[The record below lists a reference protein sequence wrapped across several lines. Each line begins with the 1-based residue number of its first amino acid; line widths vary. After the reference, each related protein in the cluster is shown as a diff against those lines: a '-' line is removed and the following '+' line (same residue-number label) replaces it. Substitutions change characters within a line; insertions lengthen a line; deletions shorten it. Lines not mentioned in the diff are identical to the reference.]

1 MKSIYFKNFAA
12 TAAMVLF
19 SFLILGTAFVFLGR
33 SYVIS
38 EYRGNM
44 VSNAEEVSHAAQALV
59 RSGELTSWDLR
70 MVISTLAQSTGN
82 HIFITDTD
90 GTVVSCSCRNIACEH
105 LGRTLTGSAMTQL
118 RSDGKLNLITSLGGF
133 YSSAHYVVAQPI
145 NIGSAARVVGYVFV
159 ATNSAT
165 IIDGWRT
172 FVWVFLAA
180 SAAVM
185 MIALLLS
192 LVTSKRMAQPLDEM
206 AVAAKKFAHG
216 DFSARVTDDG
226 RTDEVGALIS
236 AFNTMADSLETSEE
250 RRNAFIANVSHELK
264 TPMTTIA
271 GFADGILDG
280 TIPKDQ
286 EDKYLV
292 TIADE
297 TRRLSRLVRSMLD
310 MSRVESTGEDLTRRR
325 EFDISDKI
333 VSTMLSFEARANDKQ
348 LDVDLQLPEDPML
361 VLGDPDAI
369 TRVLYNLMDNAV
381 KFAAPGS
388 TLCVSLWKSEGKAYV
403 SVRDHGETIPADDL
417 PFIFD
422 RFHKSDRSRSLD
434 RDGVGL
440 GLYLVKSI
448 LDAHGEDIA
457 VTSRDGETEFVFT
470 LTLAKPA
477 PKPTAKPEAP
487 AVGADARVH
496 ELFAEFIEC
505 SFSIHKQHK
514 IVCYHQIVP
523 WEGHHTCMT
532 TFANRSPTGMRPA
545 TPRPA
550 AKLPAAAATTPTGA
564 RRRPPHRRRSP
575 IRA

>member
-12 TAAMVLF
+12 TAVMVMF

-38 EYRGNM
+38 EYRDNM

-59 RSGELTSWDLR
+59 RDGELSNWDLR

-90 GTVVSCSCRNIACEH
+90 GTIVSCSCRNIACEH
-105 LGRTLTGSAMTQL
+105 LGRSVGSAQLTQL
-118 RSDGKLNLITSLGGF
+118 RSDGKFNLITNLGGF
-133 YSSAHYVVAQPI
+133 YASPHYVVAQPI
-145 NIGSAARVVGYVFV
+145 TIGTDARVIGYVFV

-236 AFNTMADSLETSEE
+236 AFNTMADSLETSEQ

-271 GFADGILDG
+271 GFSDGILDG
-280 TIPKDQ
+280 TIPHEQ
-286 EDKYLV
+286 EEKYLRK
-292 TIADE
+292 IADE

-310 MSRVESTGEDLTRRR
+310 LSQAESDAVDLSKRSRFDLS
-325 EFDISDKI
+325 ELLLQCL
-333 VSTMLSFEARANDKQ
+333 LSFESRAKEKN
-348 LDVDLQLPEDPML
+348 LDVDPQLPEDPI
-361 VLGDPDAI
+361 VVFAERDSI
-369 TRVLYNLMDNAV
+369 TQVIYNLTDNAM
-381 KFAAPGS
+381 KFASPGS
-388 TLCVSLWKSEGKAYV
+388 TITIRLYKKGSKAYV
-403 SVRDHGETIPADDL
+403 SIKNIGEPIPEDDL
-417 PFIFD
+417 PYIFD

-434 RDGVGL
+434 KDGVGL
-440 GLYLVKSI
+440 GLYLVKKIVNS
-448 LDAHGEDIA
+448 HGEEVA
-457 VTSRDGETEFVFT
+457 VSSRDGVTVFVFT
-470 LTLAKPA
+470 LPL
-477 PKPTAKPEAP
+477 AP
-487 AVGADARVH
+487 AKQKK
-496 ELFAEFIEC
+496 EKAER
-505 SFSIHKQHK
+505 K
-514 IVCYHQIVP
+514 
-523 WEGHHTCMT
+523 
-532 TFANRSPTGMRPA
+532 
-545 TPRPA
+545 
-550 AKLPAAAATTPTGA
+550 
-564 RRRPPHRRRSP
+564 
-575 IRA
+575 

>member
-59 RSGELTSWDLR
+59 RSGDLASWDLR

-145 NIGSAARVVGYVFV
+145 TIGSAARIVGYVFV
-159 ATNSAT
+159 TTNSAA
-165 IIDGWRT
+165 IISGWRT
-172 FVWVFLAA
+172 LLWVFLAA
-180 SAAVM
+180 SVVVM

-192 LVTSKRMAQPLDEM
+192 LMTSKRMAQPLDEM

-280 TIPKDQ
+280 TIPHEQ
-286 EDKYLV
+286 EEKYLRK
-292 TIADE
+292 IADE

-310 MSRVESTGEDLTRRR
+310 LSQAESDAVDLSKRSRFDLS
-325 EFDISDKI
+325 ELLLQCL
-333 VSTMLSFEARANDKQ
+333 LSFESRAKEKN
-348 LDVDLQLPEDPML
+348 LDVDPQLPEDPI
-361 VLGDPDAI
+361 VVFAERDSI
-369 TRVLYNLMDNAV
+369 TQVIYNLTDNAM
-381 KFAAPGS
+381 KFASPGS
-388 TLCVSLWKSEGKAYV
+388 TITIRLYKKGSKAYV
-403 SVRDHGETIPADDL
+403 SIKNIGEPIPEDDL
-417 PFIFD
+417 PYIFD

-434 RDGVGL
+434 KDGVGL
-440 GLYLVKSI
+440 GLYLVKKIVNS
-448 LDAHGEDIA
+448 HGEEVA
-457 VTSRDGETEFVFT
+457 VSSRDGVTVFVFT
-470 LTLAKPA
+470 LPL
-477 PKPTAKPEAP
+477 AP
-487 AVGADARVH
+487 AKQKK
-496 ELFAEFIEC
+496 EKAER
-505 SFSIHKQHK
+505 K
-514 IVCYHQIVP
+514 
-523 WEGHHTCMT
+523 
-532 TFANRSPTGMRPA
+532 
-545 TPRPA
+545 
-550 AKLPAAAATTPTGA
+550 
-564 RRRPPHRRRSP
+564 
-575 IRA
+575 

>member
-145 NIGSAARVVGYVFV
+145 NIGSAARIVGYVFV
-159 ATNSAT
+159 TTNSAT

-280 TIPKDQ
+280 TIPPEKERESLQ
-286 EDKYLV
+286 V
-292 TIADE
+292 ISSE
-297 TRRLSRLVRSMLD
+297 TRRLSRLVRRMLEL
-310 MSRVESTGEDLTRRR
+310 SRLQSSERVAAQEQFDVAEVLLRVLVSLES
-325 EFDISDKI
+325 KI
-333 VSTMLSFEARANDKQ
+333 TEKD
-348 LDVDLQLPEDPML
+348 LDVQTQLPDGPVM
-361 VLGDPDAI
+361 VWGDPDAV
-369 TRVLYNLMDNAV
+369 TQVCYNLLDNAV
-381 KFAAPGS
+381 KFSSPQGRL
-388 TLCVSLWKSEGKAYV
+388 TLRITTKAGKAYIAIGNQ
-403 SVRDHGETIPADDL
+403 GETIPPQQL
-417 PFIFD
+417 THIFD
-422 RFHKSDRSRSLD
+422 RFHKADSSRSTHK
-434 RDGVGL
+434 DGVGL
-440 GLYLVKSI
+440 GLYIVKTI
-448 LDAHGEDIA
+448 LNTYKEDIT
-457 VTSRDGETEFVFT
+457 VTSQDGFTEFTFT
-470 LTLAKPA
+470 LS
-477 PKPTAKPEAP
+477 E
-487 AVGADARVH
+487 V
-496 ELFAEFIEC
+496 
-505 SFSIHKQHK
+505 
-514 IVCYHQIVP
+514 
-523 WEGHHTCMT
+523 
-532 TFANRSPTGMRPA
+532 
-545 TPRPA
+545 
-550 AKLPAAAATTPTGA
+550 
-564 RRRPPHRRRSP
+564 
-575 IRA
+575 

>member
-1 MKSIYFKNFAA
+1 MHRTYFRTFTT
-12 TAAMVLF
+12 TAAMVLV
-19 SFLILGTAFVFLGR
+19 SFLLIGAAFGFASRQVFVSEAR
-33 SYVIS
+33 ESMMTNSREIS
-38 EYRGNM
+38 RMAVAYA
-44 VSNAEEVSHAAQALV
+44 AE
-59 RSGELTSWDLR
+59 GDLR
-70 MVISTLAQSTGN
+70 SLELRMTLSTIGASTN
-82 HIFITDTD
+82 QHIFIVNPSGYIITCSDSAVFCEHIGKRLDESVTAILPQS
-90 GTVVSCSCRNIACEH
+90 GTVAS
-105 LGRTLTGSAMTQL
+105 LGT
-118 RSDGKLNLITSLGGF
+118 LGGF
-133 YSSAHYVVAQPI
+133 YASEHYTVISA
-145 NIGSAARVVGYVFV
+145 
-159 ATNSAT
+159 
-165 IIDGWRT
+165 
-172 FVWVFLAA
+172 L
-180 SAAVM
+180 
-185 MIALLLS
+185 
-192 LVTSKRMAQPLDEM
+192 
-206 AVAAKKFAHG
+206 
-216 DFSARVTDDG
+216 TDDG
-226 RTDEVGALIS
+226 ALLGHLFVSKDTVTALSIWETILPLFFFISLIVLCLALIFSYASSKYFAKPLRDMADAARRFGRGELNVRVEPADSTDEIGELTE
-236 AFNTMADSLETSEE
+236 AFNSMADSLEQSETK
-250 RRNAFIANVSHELK
+250 RREFIANVSHELK
-264 TPMTTIA
+264 TPMTTIS

-325 EFDISDKI
+325 EFDISEKI

-403 SVRDHGETIPADDL
+403 SVRDHGETIPPDDL

-477 PKPTAKPEAP
+477 PKPTAKPE
-487 AVGADARVH
+487 
-496 ELFAEFIEC
+496 
-505 SFSIHKQHK
+505 
-514 IVCYHQIVP
+514 
-523 WEGHHTCMT
+523 
-532 TFANRSPTGMRPA
+532 NTG
-545 TPRPA
+545 
-550 AKLPAAAATTPTGA
+550 
-564 RRRPPHRRRSP
+564 RRGGRKSS
-575 IRA
+575 

>member
-105 LGRTLTGSAMTQL
+105 LGRTLTGSAMTQ
-118 RSDGKLNLITSLGGF
+118 
-133 YSSAHYVVAQPI
+133 PI
-145 NIGSAARVVGYVFV
+145 NIGSAARIVGYVFV
-159 ATNSAT
+159 TTNSAT

-325 EFDISDKI
+325 EFDISDRI

-477 PKPTAKPEAP
+477 PKPTAKPE
-487 AVGADARVH
+487 
-496 ELFAEFIEC
+496 
-505 SFSIHKQHK
+505 
-514 IVCYHQIVP
+514 
-523 WEGHHTCMT
+523 
-532 TFANRSPTGMRPA
+532 NTG
-545 TPRPA
+545 
-550 AKLPAAAATTPTGA
+550 
-564 RRRPPHRRRSP
+564 RRGGRKSS
-575 IRA
+575 

>member
-1 MKSIYFKNFAA
+1 MKSIYFKNFLA
-12 TAAMVLF
+12 TAVMVLV
-19 SFLILGTAFVFLGR
+19 SFLMIGVAFVFIGQGYIIKSHR
-33 SYVIS
+33 D
-38 EYRGNM
+38 NM
-44 VSNAEEVSHAAQALV
+44 ESNAMVASRLTTSLVSED
-59 RSGELTSWDLR
+59 GLTDLR
-70 MVISTLAQSTGN
+70 VRILLNGTSLISGN
-82 HIFITDTD
+82 HIFITDAD
-90 GTVVSCSCRNIACEH
+90 GLIVSCSDELGRCQH
-105 LGRTLTGSAMTQL
+105 LGRYVDSVYIDAINRDGCLDTMTELGGLFSAKRYVFAMPISV
-118 RSDGKLNLITSLGGF
+118 SDGQYTLGYIFVSTDRSTIMGAW
-133 YSSAHYVVAQPI
+133 SAFI
-145 NIGSAARVVGYVFV
+145 
-159 ATNSAT
+159 
-165 IIDGWRT
+165 
-172 FVWVFLAA
+172 WVFFAVTLA
-180 SAAVM
+180 VLFL
-185 MIALLLS
+185 ALVLS
-192 LVTSKRMAQPLDEM
+192 LVVSKKMAEPLDEM
-206 AVAAKKFAHG
+206 TAAARRFAHG
-216 DFSARVTDDG
+216 DFSVRVREDKG
-226 RTDEVGALIS
+226 TDELAALTS
-236 AFNTMADSLETSEE
+236 SFNNMADSLERSEQQ
-250 RRNAFIANVSHELK
+250 RNEFIANVSHELK

-325 EFDISDKI
+325 EFDISDRI

-477 PKPTAKPEAP
+477 PKPTAKPE
-487 AVGADARVH
+487 
-496 ELFAEFIEC
+496 
-505 SFSIHKQHK
+505 
-514 IVCYHQIVP
+514 
-523 WEGHHTCMT
+523 
-532 TFANRSPTGMRPA
+532 NTG
-545 TPRPA
+545 
-550 AKLPAAAATTPTGA
+550 
-564 RRRPPHRRRSP
+564 RRGGRKSS
-575 IRA
+575 

>member
-59 RSGELTSWDLR
+59 RSGDLASWDLR

-105 LGRTLTGSAMTQL
+105 LGRTLTGSAVTQL

-145 NIGSAARVVGYVFV
+145 TIGSAARIVGYVFV
-159 ATNSAT
+159 TTNSAA
-165 IIDGWRT
+165 IISGWRT
-172 FVWVFLAA
+172 FLWVFLAA

-310 MSRVESTGEDLTRRR
+310 MSRMESTGEDLTRRR

-333 VSTMLSFEARANDKQ
+333 VSAMLSFEARANDKQ

-388 TLCVSLWKSEGKAYV
+388 TLCVSLWKAEGKAYV

-477 PKPTAKPEAP
+477 PKPTAKPE
-487 AVGADARVH
+487 
-496 ELFAEFIEC
+496 
-505 SFSIHKQHK
+505 
-514 IVCYHQIVP
+514 
-523 WEGHHTCMT
+523 
-532 TFANRSPTGMRPA
+532 NTG
-545 TPRPA
+545 
-550 AKLPAAAATTPTGA
+550 
-564 RRRPPHRRRSP
+564 RRGGRKSS
-575 IRA
+575 

>member
-1 MKSIYFKNFAA
+1 
-12 TAAMVLF
+12 MVMF

-38 EYRGNM
+38 EYRDNM

-59 RSGELTSWDLR
+59 RDGELSNWDLR

-90 GTVVSCSCRNIACEH
+90 GTIVSCSCRNIACEH
-105 LGRTLTGSAMTQL
+105 LGRTVGSAQLTQL
-118 RSDGKLNLITSLGGF
+118 RSDGKFNLITNLGGF
-133 YSSAHYVVAQPI
+133 YASPHYVVAQPI
-145 NIGSAARVVGYVFV
+145 TIGTDARVIGYVFV

-236 AFNTMADSLETSEE
+236 AFNTMADSLETSEQ

-280 TIPKDQ
+280 TIPHEQ
-286 EDKYLV
+286 EEKYLRK
-292 TIADE
+292 IADE

-310 MSRVESTGEDLTRRR
+310 LSQAESDAVDLSKRSRFDLS
-325 EFDISDKI
+325 ELLLQCL
-333 VSTMLSFEARANDKQ
+333 LSFESRAKEKN
-348 LDVDLQLPEDPML
+348 LDVDPQLPEDPI
-361 VLGDPDAI
+361 VVFAERDSI
-369 TRVLYNLMDNAV
+369 TQVIYNLTDNAM
-381 KFAAPGS
+381 KFASPGS
-388 TLCVSLWKSEGKAYV
+388 TITIRLYKKGSKAYV
-403 SVRDHGETIPADDL
+403 SIKNIGEPIPEDDL
-417 PFIFD
+417 PYIFD

-434 RDGVGL
+434 KDGVGL
-440 GLYLVKSI
+440 GLYLVKKIVNS
-448 LDAHGEDIA
+448 HGEEVA
-457 VTSRDGETEFVFT
+457 VSSRDGVTVFVFT
-470 LTLAKPA
+470 LPL
-477 PKPTAKPEAP
+477 AP
-487 AVGADARVH
+487 AKQKK
-496 ELFAEFIEC
+496 EKAER
-505 SFSIHKQHK
+505 K
-514 IVCYHQIVP
+514 
-523 WEGHHTCMT
+523 
-532 TFANRSPTGMRPA
+532 
-545 TPRPA
+545 
-550 AKLPAAAATTPTGA
+550 
-564 RRRPPHRRRSP
+564 
-575 IRA
+575 

>member
-1 MKSIYFKNFAA
+1 M
-12 TAAMVLF
+12 F

-38 EYRGNM
+38 EYRDNM

-59 RSGELTSWDLR
+59 RDGELSSWDLR

-90 GTVVSCSCRNIACEH
+90 GTIVSCSCRNIACEH
-105 LGRTLTGSAMTQL
+105 LGRTVGAASLVQL
-118 RSDGKLNLITSLGGF
+118 RSDGKLNLITNLGGF

-145 NIGSAARVVGYVFV
+145 TIGTAARVVGYVFV

-192 LVTSKRMAQPLDEM
+192 LVT
-206 AVAAKKFAHG
+206 KFAHG

-236 AFNTMADSLETSEE
+236 AFNTMADSLETSEQ

-286 EDKYLV
+286 EDKYLA

-310 MSRVESTGEDLTRRR
+310 MSRLESTGEDLTRRR
-325 EFDISDKI
+325 EFDISEKI

-348 LDVDLQLPEDPML
+348 LDVDLQLPEDSMQ
-361 VLGDPDAI
+361 VLADPDAI

-403 SVRDHGETIPADDL
+403 SVRDHGETIPPDDL

-457 VTSRDGETEFVFT
+457 VTSRDGVTEFVFT

-477 PKPTAKPEAP
+477 PKPTAKPE
-487 AVGADARVH
+487 
-496 ELFAEFIEC
+496 
-505 SFSIHKQHK
+505 S
-514 IVCYHQIVP
+514 
-523 WEGHHTCMT
+523 
-532 TFANRSPTGMRPA
+532 TG
-545 TPRPA
+545 
-550 AKLPAAAATTPTGA
+550 
-564 RRRPPHRRRSP
+564 RRGGRKNS
-575 IRA
+575 

>member
-145 NIGSAARVVGYVFV
+145 
-159 ATNSAT
+159 
-165 IIDGWRT
+165 IDGWRT
-172 FVWVFLAA
+172 FLWVFLAA

-292 TIADE
+292 TISDE

-477 PKPTAKPEAP
+477 PKPTAKPE
-487 AVGADARVH
+487 
-496 ELFAEFIEC
+496 
-505 SFSIHKQHK
+505 
-514 IVCYHQIVP
+514 
-523 WEGHHTCMT
+523 
-532 TFANRSPTGMRPA
+532 NTG
-545 TPRPA
+545 
-550 AKLPAAAATTPTGA
+550 
-564 RRRPPHRRRSP
+564 RRGGRKSS
-575 IRA
+575 